1 MDMYKKQLLSPFTV
15 FQLFC
20 VVLWMLDDYW
30 QYSAFTLFMILM
42 FEATVVFSRIKSLS
56 SLSGMG
62 NKARKMMVYRE
73 GAWSNVWTTD
83 LLPGDILSLTRCV
96 PPKKKKKIED
106 ADKGGDESTV
116 NDVSFSNAIIPVE
129 DGDVVPADILLLRG
143 STVVNEAS
151 LTGESVPQMK
161 EVFSELVEGEIL
173 DMKTRHKTHVL
184 YAGTKMLPA
193 MQGCHYYR

>member
-1 MDMYKKQLLSPFTV
+1 MPFVSEWDGQQGT
-15 FQLFC
+15 QNDGLQGGC
-20 VVLWMLDDYW
+20 VEYL
-30 QYSAFTLFMILM
+30 
-42 FEATVVFSRIKSLS
+42 
-56 SLSGMG
+56 
-62 NKARKMMVYRE
+62 
-73 GAWSNVWTTD
+73 WTTD
-83 LLPGDILSLTRCV
+83 LLPGHILSLTRCV

-106 ADKGGDESTV
+106 LEKGGDESTV
-116 NDVSFSNAIIPVE
+116 NDVSLSNAIIPVE